1 MADSWHQVYIL
12 TSDQA
17 SVARA
22 VIEALAQHAFSPYDP
37 FPGGTG
43 TPPGFKHLVRHF
55 VAPPAAGW
63 VRLLGAPDEE
73 SLPDVLTVL
82 TGLGPVIVAWLGDGT
97 GGIGAFQDGQID
109 PTGLG
114 AFLRPGVSA
123 TDLERLTGQPHTGEA
138 QPQPD
143 RQGALPADLEQLA
156 RERNVNP
163 GQAARLVN
171 RLTATLF
178 GKLDRVSGGEAGAMH
193 DQARAAIRAQ
203 GGSGHPEWEREAG
216 RRLAAIVSLLTLP
229 ASWRTPDFDAVRD
242 AYQAARRRRRNPDAV
257 LLPDEREALRVVPD
271 ALAYLPVY
279 CGK

>member
-17 SVARA
+17 SVGHA
-22 VIEALAQHAFSPYDP
+22 VIEALAQHAYSPYDP

-55 VAPPAAGW
+55 VAPPTAGW
-63 VRLLGAPDEE
+63 VRLLGAPDEQ
-73 SLPDVLTVL
+73 SLPDVLTAL

-97 GGIGAFQDGQID
+97 GGIGAFRDGQID
-109 PTGLG
+109 PAGLS
-114 AFLRPGVSA
+114 AFVRPGVSA
-123 TDLERLTGQPHTGEA
+123 ADLERLTKQPHTGEV

-143 RQGALPADLEQLA
+143 RQGALPADLERLA

-178 GKLDRVSGGEAGAMH
+178 GKLDRVSGGEAGAMYN
-193 DQARAAIRAQ
+193 QARATVRAPR
-203 GGSGHPEWEREAG
+203 GSDQPEWEREAG
-216 RRLAAIVSLLTLP
+216 QRLAAIVALLTLP

-242 AYQAARRRRRNPDAV
+242 AYQAARRRRRNPEAV
-257 LLPDEREALRVVPD
+257 LLPDEREALRAVPD